1 MRILRIAVVVSLA
14 VAALGQQTSAQSLS
28 FSLFER
34 YVESLRVQTAIPGMS
49 AAVVQDGRIVWEKGF
64 GLEDVDRTVAATPR
78 TPYAVADLSQ
88 TLASTLLLGQCV
100 DRGTLEMTD
109 RVRRWVSQYPDA
121 DATVGQLLAHT
132 TSSGFKYDATRF
144 ADLTGVLDQ
153 CTSARY
159 PVRLVAEI
167 FDRLGMTDSVPGQ
180 DLEDPSS
187 PNRRFHPADRLA
199 QYSGVLKR
207 LAVPYRVDS
216 KGKPVRSE
224 NPAKTLTASTG
235 VISTVRDLA
244 RFDAALSEGAL
255 VDSGTLAA
263 AWSRSGSRPTGFGWF
278 VQSHGSS
285 SEKVVWHFGLEMDSY
300 SSLILKLPGR
310 DLTLILLAN
319 SDGLSARYSLQSG
332 DVTAS
337 PFASTFLRIF
347 VP

>member
-14 VAALGQQTSAQSLS
+14 VAALGQPTSAQSLS

-100 DRGTLEMTD
+100 DRGTLEMSD

-132 TSSGFKYDATRF
+132 TPAGFKYDASRF

-159 PVRLVAEI
+159 PVRLVATI
-167 FDRLGMTDSVPGQ
+167 FDSLGMTDTVPGQ
-180 DLEDPSS
+180 DLDDPSS

-199 QYSGVLKR
+199 QYSSVLKR
-207 LAVPYRVDS
+207 IAVPYRVDR

-224 NPAKTLTASTG
+224 NSATTLTASTG
-235 VISTVRDLA
+235 VVSTVRDLA
-244 RFDAALSEGAL
+244 RFDAALSEGDL

-263 AWSRSGSRPTGFGWF
+263 AWSRSGSRPTGLGWF
-278 VQSHGSS
+278 VQSYG
-285 SEKVVWHFGLEMDSY
+285 SEKVVWHFGLEKDSY
-300 SSLILKLPGR
+300 SSLILKVPGK

-319 SDGLSARYSLQSG
+319 SDGLSARYNLHSG
-332 DVTAS
+332 DVNAS